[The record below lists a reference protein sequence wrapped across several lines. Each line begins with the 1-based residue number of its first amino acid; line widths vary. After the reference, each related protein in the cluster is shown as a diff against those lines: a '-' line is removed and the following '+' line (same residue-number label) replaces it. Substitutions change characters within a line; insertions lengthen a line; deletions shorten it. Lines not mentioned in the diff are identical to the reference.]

1 MSTPDYTGW
10 VTLATSDDDT
20 PIWSGPPENAQEW
33 LDSDQGQSFTRALA
47 HRKITL
53 VTRPAGF

>member
-10 VTLATSDDDT
+10 ITLATSDDDT

-33 LDSDQGQSFTRALA
+33 QDSDQGQSFTRALA

-53 VTRPAGF
+53 VSRTAGF